1 MRRNVRL
8 SKNLVRIMWRNYIF
22 LGFVVI
28 KFVVFVNIYFE
39 LLVVDE
45 FGVIVWYFYW
55 FILYILVE
63 GFIVV
68 RDNFF
73 KVGGID

>member
-63 GFIVV
+63 CFIVV

>member
-1 MRRNVRL
+1 
-8 SKNLVRIMWRNYIF
+8 MWRNCIF

-28 KFVVFVNIYFE
+28 KFVVFVNIDFE

-45 FGVIVWYFYW
+45 FGIIVWYFYW

>member
-63 GFIVV
+63 GFIIV

>member
-1 MRRNVRL
+1 MRL

-63 GFIVV
+63 GFIIV